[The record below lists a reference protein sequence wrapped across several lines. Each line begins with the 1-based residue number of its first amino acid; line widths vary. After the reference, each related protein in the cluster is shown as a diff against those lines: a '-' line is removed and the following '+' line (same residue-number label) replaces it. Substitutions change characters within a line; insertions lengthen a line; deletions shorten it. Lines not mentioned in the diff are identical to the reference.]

1 MDSSELL
8 IPGLKLM
15 VCGMGMVF
23 AFLVVMI
30 IGMNLMRVAL
40 APFADAL
47 TAKDAKTNK
56 PAAKQEDLALV
67 AAAVAA
73 VDAARRQK

>member
-1 MDSSELL
+1 MSSSELL
-8 IPGLKLM
+8 LAGLKLM

-30 IGMNLMRVAL
+30 IGMNIMRVVL

-47 TAKDAKTNK
+47 TAKGAKNK
-56 PAAKQEDLALV
+56 PAEKKDDLALV

>member
-1 MDSSELL
+1 MSNSELL
-8 IPGLKLM
+8 ISGLKLM
-15 VCGMGMVF
+15 VCGIGMVF

-30 IGMNLMRVAL
+30 VGMNIMRVVL

-47 TAKDAKTNK
+47 TAKDAKK
-56 PAAKQEDLALV
+56 PAEKKDDLALI

-73 VDAARRQK
+73 VDAARRRK